1 MKSFLSVFLLLAC
14 AGPAFAEVTVTN
26 PKSSATVVSPFEVD
40 AVASAC
46 STQPIAAMG
55 YSIDDSPNTTIVR
68 GTVMSAQATA
78 ALGAHTLHVK
88 SWGDGG
94 LPCVTDVPIN
104 VVLSSAPFIPIT
116 ATAVT
121 DIQALAGWNAVM
133 DAATGAGQSHGT
145 TALTSAPSLSGAGRQ
160 FLTDTTDVAGER
172 YYVSFGTD
180 RAATDFVYDAW
191 VYLASPS
198 ANVGKLEFEMNQVI
212 PNGQT
217 VIFGVRCNGATG
229 LWEYTQNGGSPQ
241 AFSDEWAPSA
251 AACDPAS
258 WGEDAWHHV
267 QVLYAR
273 DDVGSVTYE
282 SVWLDGA
289 KQDLNVTTP
298 SAFALGWDSSVL
310 VTNFQVDGA
319 GQSASSTVY
328 LDHLTVYRWT
338 RAITSALSLVPMDA
352 KAVIDIQALPGWK
365 AVNDVGTG
373 SGGSAGAMSV
383 VSAPSLAGSG
393 RQFMTDYSNG
403 GGERYS
409 VAFDGDTVATNF
421 MYDGWVYLASPTSG
435 IGNVEMDMNQV
446 LADGRTVIF
455 GIQCNGGTGTW
466 DYTENAGT
474 PVLFDDEW
482 VHSKAA
488 CNPRNW
494 TPDAWHHVQLTYERD
509 DAGNVTYKSV
519 WLDDVEQDLNV
530 TVPSSFALG
539 WAPVLVT
546 NFQID
551 GSGPL
556 GSAVAY
562 LDNLTVYRW

>member
-1 MKSFLSVFLLLAC
+1 MFLLLAC
-14 AGPAFAEVTVTN
+14 ALPAFADVTVSN
-26 PKSSATVVSPFEVD
+26 PKDAATVVSPFPVD

-46 STQPIAAMG
+46 STQTIAAMG
-55 YSIDDSPNTTIVR
+55 YSIDDGAATTIVR
-68 GTVMSAQATA
+68 GNVMSAHATA

-94 LPCVTDVPIN
+94 MPCVTDVQIN
-104 VVLSSAPFIPIT
+104 VVPSSAPFVPVN
-116 ATAVT
+116 AAAVR
-121 DIQALAGWNAVM
+121 DIQALAGWNAVQ
-133 DAATGAGQSHGT
+133 DAASGAGQSHGT
-145 TALTSAPSLSGAGRQ
+145 TAVASAPSLSGAGRQ

-180 RAATDFVYDAW
+180 RAATDFLYDTW

-198 ANVGKLEFEMNQVI
+198 SNVGKLEFEMNQVI

-217 VIFGVRCNGATG
+217 VIYGVRCNGVTG
-229 LWEYTQNGGSPQ
+229 LWEYTRNTGTPQ

-251 AACDPAS
+251 ATCDPATWS
-258 WGEDAWHHV
+258 EDAWHHV

-273 DDVGSVTYE
+273 DDLGTVSYE

-289 KQDLNVTTP
+289 KQDLNVTAP

-319 GQSASSTVY
+319 GQSASSAVY
-328 LDHLTVYRWT
+328 MDHLAVYHWT
-338 RAITSALSLVPMDA
+338 RAATSPLSLVPMDA
-352 KAVIDIQALPGWK
+352 KAVTNIQALPLWK
-365 AVNDVGTG
+365 AMHDAGTG
-373 SGGSAGAMSV
+373 TGGSAGAMSV
-383 VSAPSLAGSG
+383 VSAPSLGGAG

-409 VAFDGDTVATNF
+409 VAFEGDTSATNF
-421 MYDGWVYLASPTSG
+421 MYDGWVFLASPTSG
-435 IGNVEMDMNQV
+435 IGNVELDMNQV

-455 GIQCNGGTGTW
+455 GIQCDGGTGTW
-466 DYTENAGT
+466 DYTRNAGT
-474 PVLFDDEW
+474 ALLFSDQW
-482 VHSKAA
+482 VHSKSA
-488 CNPRNW
+488 CNPRSW
-494 TPDAWHHVQLTYERD
+494 APDAWHHVQVTYQRD

-539 WAPVLVT
+539 WAPVFVT

-551 GSGPL
+551 GKGPL

-562 LDNLTVYRW
+562 LDNLTLYRW